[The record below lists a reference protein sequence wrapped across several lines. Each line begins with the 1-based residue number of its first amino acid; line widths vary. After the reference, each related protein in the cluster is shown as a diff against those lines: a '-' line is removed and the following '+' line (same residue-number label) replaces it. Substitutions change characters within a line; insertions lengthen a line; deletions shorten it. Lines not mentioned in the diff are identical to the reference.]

1 MYRKTYR
8 KTLLASALALFLVP
22 SLTPTLHAA
31 GLLEVY
37 QDAVKQD
44 AELAVERAR
53 LETSR
58 AQIKQAGSYLL
69 PQVNAS
75 GTISRIDAS
84 NMPDKVNNTNIT
96 LSAQQALFN
105 GEAWYGKNAA
115 KAAFSAAQANYSD
128 AEQNLLLRVSEAYF
142 NVLRA
147 EDNLRSSEA
156 EEQAI
161 KRQLDQAQE
170 QYDVG
175 LISITNVLE
184 AKAAYDGARAARIG
198 TEASLLISYEDLEQ
212 ITGTR
217 YEDIDTLNKKLPIT
231 APMPNNRQAWVD
243 EALTSSLALQAARA
257 GLKASEENLKSKR
270 SKHLPTVALFA
281 EYSDDS
287 DLPNQLKGNQ
297 GYDRTVLGVTA
308 NLEIYGG
315 GRSSASI
322 REGAAALDQ
331 ARSSE
336 ELAKRQVLQKTRS
349 LFTQVSTDV
358 LVVQARQLAI
368 NSSESA
374 LEATRTGYEVGTR
387 NIVDVL
393 NAERALWSARRDYD
407 AARYNYVVNQLRL
420 KRVAGSLAEKD
431 LQELNR
437 WLVQAKN

>member
-1 MYRKTYR
+1 MYR
-8 KTLLASALALFLVP
+8 KTLLASALALFL
-22 SLTPTLHAA
+22 TPALHAA

-53 LETSR
+53 LEASR
-58 AQIKQAGSYLL
+58 AQVKQAGSYLL

-75 GTISRIDAS
+75 GTFSRTDAS
-84 NMPDKVNNTNIT
+84 NLPNKVNNTNLT
-96 LSAQQALFN
+96 LSAQQALIN

-115 KAAFSAAQANYSD
+115 KAAFNAAEAGYLD
-128 AEQNLLLRVSEAYF
+128 AEQNLLLRVSETYF

-184 AKAAYDGARAARIG
+184 ARAAYDGARAARIG
-198 TEASLLISYEDLEQ
+198 TEAALMISYEDLEQ

-217 YEDIDTLNKKLPIT
+217 YEKIDSLNAKLPVV
-231 APMPNNRQAWVD
+231 APVPNNRQAWVD
-243 EALTSSLALQAARA
+243 QALTSSLALQAARA
-257 GLKASEENLKSKR
+257 GLKASEESLKAKR
-270 SKHLPTVALFA
+270 SKHLPNLGLFA

-287 DLPNQLKGNQ
+287 DLPNQYKGTK
-297 GYDRTVLGVTA
+297 GYDRTVFGIRA
-308 NLEIYGG
+308 DLEIYGG
-315 GRSSASI
+315 GRTSAAI
-322 REGAAALDQ
+322 LEGSAALDE

-358 LVVQARQLAI
+358 LAVQARELAI
-368 NSSESA
+368 KSSESA

-393 NAERALWSARRDYD
+393 NAERSLWGARRDYD
-407 AARYNYVVNQLRL
+407 AARYNYVINQLRL
-420 KRVAGSLAEKD
+420 KRVAGSLVEKD
-431 LQELNR
+431 LQELNS
-437 WLVQAKN
+437 WLVKVQN

>member
-1 MYRKTYR
+1 MYRKMYR

-22 SLTPTLHAA
+22 SLTPNVQAA

-58 AQIKQAGSYLL
+58 AQVKQAGSNLL

-84 NMPDKVNNTNIT
+84 NMPNKVDNTNIT

-105 GEAWYGKNAA
+105 GEAWYGKSAA
-115 KAAFSAAQANYSD
+115 KAAFTAAQASYSD

-147 EDNLRSSEA
+147 EDNLRSSKA

-184 AKAAYDGARAARIG
+184 ARAAYDGSRAARIG

-212 ITGTR
+212 ITGER
-217 YEDIDTLNKKLPIT
+217 YEKIDTLNAKLPVV
-231 APMPNNRQAWVD
+231 APVPDVRQAWVD
-243 EALTSSLALQAARA
+243 QALTSSLALQAARA

-287 DLPNQLKGNQ
+287 DLPNQLK

>member
-1 MYRKTYR
+1 MYR
-8 KTLLASALALFLVP
+8 KTLLASALALFLSP
-22 SLTPTLHAA
+22 ALQAA

-58 AQIKQAGSYLL
+58 AQTRQATSYLL
-69 PQVNAS
+69 PQVTAS
-75 GTISRIDAS
+75 GTFSKLDGDNLPVDS
-84 NMPDKVNNTNIT
+84 NTNIT
-96 LSAQQALFN
+96 LSASQALLN
-105 GEAWYGKNAA
+105 GEAWYGRSAA
-115 KAAFSAAQANYSD
+115 KAAFNAAEASYSD

-184 AKAAYDGARAARIG
+184 ARAAYDGARAARIG
-198 TEASLLISYEDLEQ
+198 TEAALMISYEDLEQ

-217 YEDIDTLNKKLPIT
+217 YEQIDALNKELPIT
-231 APMPNNRQAWVD
+231 APIPNDRQAWVD
-243 EALTSSLALQAARA
+243 QALTSSLILQAARA
-257 GLKASEENLKSKR
+257 GLTASEESLKSKR
-270 SKHLPTVALFA
+270 SKHLPTVGLFA
-281 EYSDDS
+281 EYTDDS
-287 DLPNQLKGNQ
+287 DLPTGQ
-297 GYDRTVLGVTA
+297 GGDKTVIGVSA
-308 NLEIYGG
+308 SIEIYGG
-315 GRSSASI
+315 GRTSASI
-322 REGAAALDQ
+322 REGSAMLDE
-331 ARSSE
+331 AKSNE
-336 ELAKRQVLQKTRS
+336 ELAKRQVLQQTRS

-358 LVVQARQLAI
+358 LVVQARKLAI
-368 NSSESA
+368 KSAESA

-393 NAERALWSARRDYD
+393 NAERALWGARRDYD
-407 AARYNYVVNQLRL
+407 AARYNYVINQLRL
-420 KRVAGSLAEKD
+420 KRVAGSLVVKD
-431 LQELNR
+431 LQELNG

>member
-1 MYRKTYR
+1 MYR
-8 KTLLASALALFLVP
+8 KTLLASALALFLSP
-22 SLTPTLHAA
+22 ALQAA

-58 AQIKQAGSYLL
+58 AQTRQATSYLL
-69 PQVNAS
+69 PQINAS
-75 GTISRIDAS
+75 GTFSSVDIEDA
-84 NMPDKVNNTNIT
+84 PDKINNTNFTI
-96 LSAQQALFN
+96 SANQALFN
-105 GEAWYGKNAA
+105 GEAWFGRSAA
-115 KAAFSAAQANYSD
+115 KAAFNAAEASYFD

-184 AKAAYDGARAARIG
+184 ARAAYDGARAARIG
-198 TEASLLISYEDLEQ
+198 TEAALMISYEDLEQ
-212 ITGTR
+212 ITGER
-217 YEDIDTLNKKLPIT
+217 YEQIDALNKKLPIV
-231 APMPNNRQAWVD
+231 APVPNNRQAWVD
-243 EALTSSLALQAARA
+243 QALTASLILQAAEA
-257 GLKASEENLKSKR
+257 GLKASEQSLKSKR
-270 SKHLPTVALFA
+270 SKHLPTVGLFA
-281 EYSDDS
+281 EYSKDS
-287 DLPNQLKGNQ
+287 DLPNPTTRKA
-297 GYDRTVLGVTA
+297 GYDQTVIGIRA
-308 NLEIYGG
+308 DLEIYGG
-315 GRSSASI
+315 GLSSASI
-322 REGAAALDQ
+322 REGSAALDE
-331 ARSSE
+331 AKSNE
-336 ELAKRQVLQKTRS
+336 ELAKRQILQQTRS

-358 LVVQARQLAI
+358 LVVQARKLAI
-368 NSSESA
+368 QSAESA

-393 NAERALWSARRDYD
+393 NAERALWGAKRDYD
-407 AARYNYVVNQLRL
+407 ASRYDYVINQLRL
-420 KRVAGSLAEKD
+420 KRVAGSLEEKD

-437 WLVQAKN
+437 WLIQAKK

>member
-1 MYRKTYR
+1 MYR
-8 KTLLASALALFLVP
+8 KTLLASALALFL
-22 SLTPTLHAA
+22 SPTLQAA

-44 AELAVERAR
+44 AELAVERTR

-58 AQIKQAGSYLL
+58 TKIKQAGAYLL

-84 NMPDKVNNTNIT
+84 NMPDKVNNTNLT

-105 GEAWYGKNAA
+105 GEAWYGKSAA
-115 KAAFSAAQANYSD
+115 KAAFSAAQASYSD
-128 AEQNLLLRVSEAYF
+128 VEQNLLLRVSEAYF

-184 AKAAYDGARAARIG
+184 ARAAYDGARAARIG
-198 TEASLLISYEDLEQ
+198 TEAALLISYENLEQ
-212 ITGTR
+212 ITGER
-217 YEDIDTLNKKLPIT
+217 YETIDALNADLPVV
-231 APMPNNRQAWVD
+231 APVPNNRQTWVD
-243 EALTSSLALQAARA
+243 QALASSLALKTAKA
-257 GLKASEENLKSKR
+257 GIKASEEGLKSKR

-287 DLPNQLKGNQ
+287 DLPNQLKGSD
-297 GYDRTVLGVTA
+297 GYDRTVFGVSA

-315 GRSSASI
+315 GLTSAAI
-322 REGAAALDQ
+322 REGSAVLEE
-331 ARSSE
+331 ARANE
-336 ELAKRQVLQKTRS
+336 ELAKRQVLQQTRS

-358 LVVQARQLAI
+358 LVVQARELAI
-368 NSSESA
+368 ESAESA

-393 NAERALWSARRDYD
+393 NAERALWGARRDYD
-407 AARYNYVVNQLRL
+407 AARYDYVVNQLRL

-437 WLVQAKN
+437 WLVQANNS

>member
-8 KTLLASALALFLVP
+8 KTLLASALAFFLSP
-22 SLTPTLHAA
+22 ALHAA

-53 LETSR
+53 LEVSR
-58 AQIKQAGSYLL
+58 AQTRQATSSLL
-69 PQVNAS
+69 PQITTS
-75 GTISRIDAS
+75 GTFANIDTEDA
-84 NMPDKVNNTNIT
+84 PKKTNNTNFT
-96 LSAQQALFN
+96 LSAQQMLIN
-105 GEAWYGKNAA
+105 SEAWYGRSAA
-115 KAAFSAAQANYSD
+115 KAAFHAAEANYSD
-128 AEQNLLLRVSEAYF
+128 AEQNLLLRVSETYF

-184 AKAAYDGARAARIG
+184 ARAAYDGARAARIG
-198 TEASLLISYEDLEQ
+198 TEAALMISYEDLEQ

-217 YEDIDTLNKKLPIT
+217 YEQIDTLNKKLPIT
-231 APMPNNRQAWVD
+231 VPVPNNRQAWVD
-243 EALTSSLALQAARA
+243 QALASSLILQAARA
-257 GLKASEENLKSKR
+257 GLEASEESLKSKR
-270 SKHLPTVALFA
+270 SKHLPTVGLFA
-281 EYSDDS
+281 EYSKDS
-287 DLPNQLKGNQ
+287 DLRNPATGKA
-297 GYDRTVLGVTA
+297 GYDQTMLGIRA

-315 GRSSASI
+315 GLSSATI
-322 REGAAALDQ
+322 REGSAMLDE
-331 ARSSE
+331 ARSNE
-336 ELAKRQVLQKTRS
+336 ELAERQILQQTRS

-358 LVVQARQLAI
+358 LVVQARELAI
-368 NSSESA
+368 KSSESA

-393 NAERALWSARRDYD
+393 NAERALWGARRDYD

-420 KRVAGSLAEKD
+420 KRVAGSLVEKD